1 MLSQGKQLHSACVP
15 GPGIAINRQAGR
27 DGTLGPLLYH
37 MRTLGLHSGNS
48 VRHVC
53 TWWRRIAD
61 IEASTRPGGPS
72 CCSLP
77 HLAPALRH
85 ALQIVY
91 YDGQMDDSRL
101 CVTLACT
108 AALAGAAVVNHTEAT
123 RLIKVSQAM
132 LPA

>member
-1 MLSQGKQLHSACVP
+1 MFAP
-15 GPGIAINRQAGR
+15 GGSRLQ
-27 DGTLGPLLYH
+27 TL
-37 MRTLGLHSGNS
+37 
-48 VRHVC
+48 
-53 TWWRRIAD
+53 RR
-61 IEASTRPGGPS
+61 RPGLA
-72 CCSLP
+72 SLAAAA
-77 HLAPALRH
+77 HLILRH

-108 AALAGAAVVNHTEAT
+108 AALAGAAIVNHTEAT